1 MNFILNFFLFFIGL
15 FVKMFSYTILM
26 FIFILL
32 GSIIFIYLY
41 FGDDMTFIIEKIHET
56 IPQAIAI

>member
-1 MNFILNFFLFFIGL
+1 MNFIARILFFFIGF

-26 FIFILL
+26 FIFVILVSVAL
-32 GSIIFIYLY
+32 IYMN
-41 FGDDMTFIIEKIHET
+41 FGNDITFIIEKIHET

>member
-1 MNFILNFFLFFIGL
+1 MNFIVKFLFFFIGL

-26 FIFILL
+26 FLFIIL
-32 GSIIFIYLY
+32 GTVALIYIY
-41 FGDDMTFIIEKIHET
+41 FGNDITFIIERFHET